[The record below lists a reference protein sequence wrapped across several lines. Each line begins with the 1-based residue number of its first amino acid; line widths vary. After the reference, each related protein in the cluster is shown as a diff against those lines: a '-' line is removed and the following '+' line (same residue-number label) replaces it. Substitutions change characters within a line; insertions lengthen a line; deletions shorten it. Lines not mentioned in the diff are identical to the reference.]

1 MSAFSKTLL
10 SVQIFPRD
18 GKKLF
23 GLQTFSNVFFR
34 SSGEKSSNRWN
45 KSSKKKTSSLNIIVS
60 VHCPVR
66 TDCID

>member
-45 KSSKKKTSSLNIIVS
+45 KSSKKNKLT
-60 VHCPVR
+60 
-66 TDCID
+66 